1 MASPGSATIEHAR
14 EPCPD
19 RILDDVGGAF
29 CMGAIGG
36 SIWHFVKGMRNSP
49 RGQRLL
55 GGVDAVKLRAPALG
69 GSFAVWG
76 GLFSTFDCAIGGL
89 RGVEDPYNAIASG
102 AITGGVLSARSGLR
116 ASARSALIGGVLL
129 AIIEGLGI
137 MLTRMTAEMGPT
149 PEEVERL
156 RREFAEQQQR
166 QRLEGTTGARSVE
179 GLAQAAD
186 ERLGM
191 GAHDMV
197 LTENSG
203 VRSAR
208 EDASARGGHREGEPS
223 GGGFLRSL
231 FGS

>member
-1 MASPGSATIEHAR
+1 
-14 EPCPD
+14 
-19 RILDDVGGAF
+19 
-29 CMGAIGG
+29 MGAIGG

-55 GGVDAVKLRAPALG
+55 GSIDAVKLRAPTLG

-149 PEEVERL
+149 PEEVERM
-156 RREFAEQQQR
+156 RREFAEQQHR
-166 QRLEGTTGARSVE
+166 QRLEGGAGTRTAD
-179 GLAQAAD
+179 GFAAPAD

-191 GAHDMV
+191 GANDVV

-203 VRSAR
+203 VRVGGSADPSSHSGQN
-208 EDASARGGHREGEPS
+208 EPEHR